1 MNNMKERNRLLILSE
16 DSKIYAEMIKE
27 LDFQDLDF
35 FACDTV
41 EEAKKYLEDCNIILG
56 EPVRVEP
63 VLEAAKR
70 LQWLQSTW
78 AGADALL
85 SPDKRTDYVLT
96 GVKGVFGPQI
106 SEYVFA
112 YILALERKI
121 FKVYENQKDKVWKQ
135 IPFEVLGSRLMGICG
150 LGSIGRHIARIAR
163 SFGMKVWGYKRI
175 YEEVSEVDKL
185 FIDAD
190 FKEFLAK
197 PDYIVITLPNTSKTF
212 HLFDYDVFRT
222 MKNSAVLIN
231 VGRGSVVD
239 EKSLI
244 RALEEKL
251 IGGAILDVFEKEPLP
266 QESPL
271 WSMPNVIITPHY
283 AATSFPRD
291 IIKIFT
297 ENYRRFVEKR
307 PLQHV
312 IEFSRGY

>member
-1 MNNMKERNRLLILSE
+1 MKERNRLLILSE

-112 YILALERKI
+112 YILALERN
-121 FKVYENQKDKVWKQ
+121 V
-135 IPFEVLGSRLMGICG
+135 FEVFQNNS
-150 LGSIGRHIARIAR
+150 SIRINTIVCPA
-163 SFGMKVWGYKRI
+163 SSIFCPVYTFL
-175 YEEVSEVDKL
+175 VSD
-185 FIDAD
+185 IW
-190 FKEFLAK
+190 
-197 PDYIVITLPNTSKTF
+197 NWTS
-212 HLFDYDVFRT
+212 
-222 MKNSAVLIN
+222 AEI
-231 VGRGSVVD
+231 
-239 EKSLI
+239 
-244 RALEEKL
+244 
-251 IGGAILDVFEKEPLP
+251 
-266 QESPL
+266 
-271 WSMPNVIITPHY
+271 
-283 AATSFPRD
+283 
-291 IIKIFT
+291 
-297 ENYRRFVEKR
+297 
-307 PLQHV
+307 
-312 IEFSRGY
+312 